1 MLSSVSVVIQER
13 LSSLSTLRSLN
24 LCVLTATVLC
34 LVVGPRPLSLSK
46 VQGSTVTVDKAL
58 TPTAKEDNS
67 VRASS
72 AGRKQYYC
80 STEID
85 TWQGSPPSSHSAL
98 SSSVI

>member
-80 STEID
+80 SI
-85 TWQGSPPSSHSAL
+85 
-98 SSSVI
+98 SSSVPTSSV